1 MLVRALK
8 LGLVVMQMLFYQMCL
23 KSNHTQKNILIM
35 VFRKLKLLN
44 GETKLYFSFMCRR
57 DRCQGLS
64 SKVTKRAEVRVKKK
78 RSLPRN
84 SLKVTKRLRK
94 RNMSIMKSLGLVR
107 RRGARYVS
115 ILTIIFVSR
124 CTQSVSKLYQGF
136 ATLWQTSTAN
146 VTYDHLKRNCEN

>member
-8 LGLVVMQMLFYQMCL
+8 LGLVVIHMLFYQMCL

-44 GETKLYFSFMCRR
+44 GETKLYFSFMCRT

-64 SKVTKRAEVRVKKK
+64 SKVTKRADIRVKKK

-115 ILTIIFVSR
+115 IITIILSHDAHSR
-124 CTQSVSKLYQGF
+124 FQNCIRGLQHRGRLQQQ
-136 ATLWQTSTAN
+136 TLLMTT
-146 VTYDHLKRNCEN
+146 